1 MNDTESIPPEL
12 ANDVRAIRAAYP
24 DGVPPEE
31 YGPLVY
37 LLCESMSMRGAA
49 RTLELCGLRD
59 YYGAYNDI
67 QGIAYRHE
75 EFAESAKPVL
85 GKLMRHGFVP
95 DAE

>member
-31 YGPLVY
+31 YEPLVY

-49 RTLELCGLRD
+49 RTLELCGVRD

-67 QGIAYRHE
+67 QGVAYNHARY
-75 EFAESAKPVL
+75 AEAAKPVL
-85 GKLMRHGFVP
+85 EKLMRHGFVP
-95 DAE
+95 DAD

>member
-1 MNDTESIPPEL
+1 MNNTEAVPPEL

-31 YGPLVY
+31 YEPLVY

-49 RTLELCGLRD
+49 RTLELSGVRD
-59 YYGAYNDI
+59 YFGAYNDI
-67 QGIAYRHE
+67 QGVAYNHAQY
-75 EFAESAKPVL
+75 AEAAKPVL

-95 DAE
+95 DAD